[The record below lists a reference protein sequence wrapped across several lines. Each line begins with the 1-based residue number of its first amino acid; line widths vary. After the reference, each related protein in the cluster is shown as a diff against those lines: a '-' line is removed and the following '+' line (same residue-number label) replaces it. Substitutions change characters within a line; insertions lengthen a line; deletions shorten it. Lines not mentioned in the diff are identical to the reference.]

1 MSHAH
6 HIAEFWSNIVSQA
19 YYSNASDIHI
29 EPRNQ
34 STLIRF
40 RVDGLLQS
48 HIETQTNFHE
58 TLVAY
63 IKIQSDLDIAEKR
76 LPQDGSFR
84 IYLES
89 NRIDCRISS
98 IPSIHGEKIV
108 ARLLPNAGH
117 PLEIS
122 KLNLSDQQKSW
133 IYKALNS
140 SQGLILVTGPT
151 GSGKTRTL
159 FSFLN
164 YLNDGTRNISS
175 VEDPIEIQLDGIT
188 QIAINELSGMTFE
201 VALRALLRQDP
212 DIIMIGEIRDFTTA
226 SIAITAAQTGHLVLA
241 SLHTNSALD
250 AIQRLL
256 SLGCDRNLIAS
267 TLLLSSSQ
275 RLIRRSRQTNL
286 NSISQGRI
294 DVHEVIPFNME
305 MRHALAKSDE
315 LENLYSIA
323 KSKNICFLNEMIQ
336 QFVED
341 GTLESQHANSY
352 CNFFE

>member
-6 HIAEFWSNIVSQA
+6 HIAKFWSDIVSQA

-40 RVDGLLQS
+40 RVDGLLQP
-48 HIETQTNFHE
+48 HLETQSNFHE

-76 LPQDGSFR
+76 LPQDGSFQ

-98 IPSIHGEKIV
+98 IPSIYGEKIV
-108 ARLLPNAGH
+108 ARLLPNTGH

-122 KLNLSDQQKSW
+122 KLNLSDQQASW

-175 VEDPIEIQLDGIT
+175 VEDPIEIQLNGIT

-275 RLIRRSRQTNL
+275 RLIRRSCHTKENKG
-286 NSISQGRI
+286 NPGRI

-305 MRHALAKSDE
+305 MRHALSYSDE
-315 LENLYSIA
+315 LTNLYSIA
-323 KSKNICFLNEMIQ
+323 KSKNIGFLNEMIK
-336 QFVED
+336 QFIED
-341 GTLESQHANSY
+341 GILESTHANSY
-352 CNFFE
+352 CDFFE